1 MIKCITFDLDDTLW
15 KIEPVIIEAEINFN
29 NWLKKNYP
37 IIAENHDSLSLR
49 KLMKQTAL
57 ENPEIKHDL
66 SAIRI
71 KGYTHLKNLYQ
82 LPETMPTRSFEYFM
96 KYRNKVKLFD
106 GVERT
111 LKKLKENYLIGTITN
126 GNASLEKI
134 GLNNLFD
141 FETKAADIGFMK
153 PDPKIFQAAI
163 KKAKCKSN
171 EIVHV
176 GDSYEKDIIGA
187 KSANM
192 NYIWLKNENNEDF
205 DINASK
211 LISSITEVPELL
223 KNW

>member
-29 NWLKKNYP
+29 NWLKQNYP

-106 GVERT
+106 GVEKT

-126 GNASLEKI
+126 QYKQ
-134 GLNNLFD
+134 
-141 FETKAADIGFMK
+141 TQK
-153 PDPKIFQAAI
+153 
-163 KKAKCKSN
+163 
-171 EIVHV
+171 
-176 GDSYEKDIIGA
+176 Y
-187 KSANM
+187 
-192 NYIWLKNENNEDF
+192 NYKN
-205 DINASK
+205 
-211 LISSITEVPELL
+211 V
-223 KNW
+223 

>member
-29 NWLKKNYP
+29 NWLKQNYP

-82 LPETMPTRSFEYFM
+82 LPETMPIRSFEYFM

-141 FETKAADIGFMK
+141 FETKAADVGFMK
-153 PDPKIFQAAI
+153 PDPKIFRLQL
-163 KKAKCKSN
+163 KKQN
-171 EIVHV
+171 V
-176 GDSYEKDIIGA
+176 
-187 KSANM
+187 N
-192 NYIWLKNENNEDF
+192 L
-205 DINASK
+205 
-211 LISSITEVPELL
+211 TR
-223 KNW
+223 